1 MTTKKLANRIPAE
14 ELENYQPWVLPP
26 IHGERDSALPTAQRE
41 ARQREEDAAKR
52 KGEKIEDVDYEG
64 GRAGLSA
71 EEMQRIVD
79 EAETEGREQG
89 YKAGYDQGLA
99 EGYDAGEKKGLEEMR
114 QKLVAERQRFQHMIQ
129 ALREP
134 LAEQED
140 ALEQWILDTV
150 CVLTRSLVQRELL
163 TDSSHILEQVKA
175 AVAALPAGA
184 EHLRIHLN
192 PDDLVLVEAYAEEHQ
207 LDWKFHADDQL
218 LPGGCR
224 VETRESQVDFSVEH
238 RLAQQLEAFINRQ
251 LGTDAATEA
260 SDSESGDSDSHE
272 STALD
277 GDNPEGGDEAPV

>member
-1 MTTKKLANRIPAE
+1 MTTKKLVNRIPAE

-64 GRAGLSA
+64 GRTGLSA

-99 EGYDAGEKKGLEEMR
+99 EGYDVGEKKGLEEMR

-163 TDSSHILEQVKA
+163 TDSSHIVEQVKA

-184 EHLRIHLN
+184 EHLRIYLN
-192 PDDLVLVEAYAEEHQ
+192 PDDLVLVEAYAEEHR
-207 LDWKFHADDQL
+207 LDWHFHADEQL

-251 LGTDAATEA
+251 MGTEA
-260 SDSESGDSDSHE
+260 SAEASESDSWDGDSRETTDR
-272 STALD
+272 D
-277 GDNPEGGDEAPV
+277 DDNPENNEEAPV